1 MSEFFFFLKKE
12 KQLLYFFEPNET
24 NNVNQVGSFSLFPS
38 QKKGDENPDMLNRSK
53 SWRSFKAF
61 PLWFRENQTMLY
73 QNAEYMKKA

>member
-1 MSEFFFFLKKE
+1 MSEFFFFLKE

-53 SWRSFKAF
+53 S
-61 PLWFRENQTMLY
+61 
-73 QNAEYMKKA
+73 